1 MKWHTLA
8 LILGAS
14 LGLCA
19 CSPTIVENST
29 PAVIASPPSQITSF
43 THPCSKPFALPREVN
58 QLAIMPFALQEKEEQ
73 PFQLI
78 PLGEEQATAIADSLQ
93 PTASLC
99 AEMNSPEIKAILET
113 ARQLHQQGKDE
124 EAQKLLRASPLS
136 PEDTA
141 NWRQRVRNRLD
152 LAEAMAAAGGDPQ
165 DFLTSS
171 KQLAQGDI
179 TREVSELSASLA
191 GAQKP
196 SSSTP
201 DTSGIAAVLSLA
213 YDAGILGLDNLQ
225 AQANQLATQMGE
237 QMLAAELEDFDPCQS
252 DKNAIVRLLNA
263 ESQAYLLGVQ
273 GMEADEPFY
282 NQIRARITKAM
293 NHQYND
299 LIRKRG
305 LSPSLMLPEE
315 PCHVRGSLEVRIFS
329 VCSQQWSTIGRI
341 EFEGDEAAVPMTL
354 TGQGHISFSEHRLIE
369 GELDCSISID
379 ADVALTGA
387 FRNDQEVQRIEFT
400 PQFSSDGHY
409 QVTSKTTGAQ
419 SSGIYPF
426 NGFGSFIMPWVDGSV
441 FPPSEN
447 HIIQYALSF
456 TTGE

>member
-8 LILGAS
+8 FILGAS

-29 PAVIASPPSQITSF
+29 PAVIASPPSQVTSF

-58 QLAIMPFALQEKEEQ
+58 QLAVMPFALQEKEEQ

-78 PLGEEQATAIADSLQ
+78 PLGEEQATAVANSLQ
-93 PTASLC
+93 PTLSLC
-99 AEMNSPEIKAILET
+99 AILPSPEISAVLEQ
-113 ARQLHQQGKDE
+113 AGQLHQQGNDKKARELFRTSTLQTSD
-124 EAQKLLRASPLS
+124 S
-136 PEDTA
+136 
-141 NWRQRVRNRLD
+141 NHWRQGVRDRLD
-152 LAEAMAAAGGDPQ
+152 LAEAMAEIGGNPQ
-165 DFLTSS
+165 DFLTSA
-171 KQLAQGDI
+171 KQLAQGEI
-179 TREVSELSASLA
+179 TREVNELSASLA

-201 DTSGIAAVLSLA
+201 DTSGIAIVLSLA
-213 YDAGILGLDNLQ
+213 YDAGILGLDDLQ

-273 GMEADEPFY
+273 GMEVDEPFY
-282 NQIRARITKAM
+282 NQIRARITKSM

-341 EFEGDEAAVPMTL
+341 EFEGDEDAVPMTL

-387 FRNDQEVQRIEFT
+387 FRNDQGVQRIEFT